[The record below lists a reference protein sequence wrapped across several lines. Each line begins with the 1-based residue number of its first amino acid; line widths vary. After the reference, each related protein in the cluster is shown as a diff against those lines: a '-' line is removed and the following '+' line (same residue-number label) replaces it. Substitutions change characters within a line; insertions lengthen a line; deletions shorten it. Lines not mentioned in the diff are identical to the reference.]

1 MDFQDVK
8 IVFVGSIVVFI
19 IMLNLYF
26 SSYAPPKECF
36 SNYTLDGAN
45 GAFPAAVT
53 DVLVQDIY
61 PITGKNGI
69 TDNSASNI
77 WREYPVFKVGSYDQT
92 SNNIRYPSSP
102 DEGTCMPASMCGAL
116 YNKKVTGSNT
126 IEPLPPVNSTCGT
139 RVGYFTTP
147 TRNLVLPYHPVTA
160 NL

>member
-8 IVFVGSIVVFI
+8 IVFVGSIFIFI

-26 SSYAPPKECF
+26 STYKVKKECF
-36 SNYTLDGAN
+36 SNYTLDDAN

-53 DVLVQDIY
+53 DVLVQDTY

-77 WREYPVFKVGSYDQT
+77 WREYPIVKVGSYEQT
-92 SNNIRYPSSP
+92 TNNIRYPSSP

-116 YNKKVTGSNT
+116 YNRKNIGSNI
-126 IEPLPPVNSTCGT
+126 IEPLPPVNSTCGV
-139 RVGYFTTP
+139 RVGYYTTS